1 MYYQK
6 AKVAKVLPDIS
17 KNEQSA
23 IIKTGVF
30 RPSNCL
36 IEILVCIRNGRI

>member
-1 MYYQK
+1 MYDQR

-30 RPSNCL
+30 GL
-36 IEILVCIRNGRI
+36 QIV